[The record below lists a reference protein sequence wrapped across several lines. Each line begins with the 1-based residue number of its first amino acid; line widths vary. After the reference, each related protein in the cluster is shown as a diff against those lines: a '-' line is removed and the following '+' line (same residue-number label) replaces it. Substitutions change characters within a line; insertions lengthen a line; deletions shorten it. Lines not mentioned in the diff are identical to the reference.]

1 MLTRRTLLTLTA
13 ATPILASGVLRS
25 GEAVAGTPKGVIV
38 MAKQIDDLASGF
50 DPAEAY
56 DITNLEV
63 VPNLY
68 RGLVSPDLADNTKVV
83 GDLAQSWTVSDDGTV
98 FTFKLKKDAHFPSGN
113 AVTAEDAAFSFQ
125 RAIKLDKQPAFILS
139 QFGFTKD
146 NVDALI
152 KAVDAETLVMTLPSP
167 VAPSFLL
174 FCLTAPIGGVVEKA
188 AALAH
193 EVNGDMG
200 NGWLKLHSA
209 GAGGYQMVEWVAS
222 DHLTLDANPH
232 SGKPDQPRRIFIRH
246 VPDPSAQLLML
257 QKGDADIARNLT
269 PDLLKKARED
279 KNMTVVSSGQAV
291 SVYLTMNQSM
301 PELQK
306 TQVHQAI
313 KWAIDYDGIATN
325 ITPNM
330 YSVAQGFL
338 PPGLPGG
345 MTDRLFK
352 KDIAKAKQLLAEAGF
367 ANGFEVTMDVPSS
380 APYADIGQA
389 VQANLAEAGIK
400 VTVVSGEMRQVMGKT
415 RKRGHQLALLPWGT
429 DYFDPYSNSQAF
441 CENPDD
447 GDDSKLKLLAWRS
460 HYVDKEL
467 NDMSLAASKE
477 LDNDKRMAMYRDMQL
492 KFADRAPFAMMLQKI
507 ASAVM
512 GKGVS
517 GFVIGPQTGFTQY
530 ADIRKV

>member
-13 ATPILASGVLRS
+13 ASPILGTVAFRS
-25 GEAVAGTPKGVIV
+25 SAARAATPKGVIV
-38 MAKQIDDLASGF
+38 MAKQIDDLVSGF

-56 DITNLEV
+56 EITNLEV

-68 RGLVSPDLADNTKVV
+68 RGLIAPDPADNTKVV
-83 GDLAQSWTVSDDGTV
+83 GDLAKSWTVSPDGTTFV
-98 FTFKLKKDAHFPSGN
+98 FKLKTDVKFASGN
-113 AVTAEDAAFSFQ
+113 TVTAEDAAFSFR
-125 RAIKLDKQPAFILS
+125 RAVKLNKLPAFILT
-139 QFGFTKD
+139 QFGYTKD

-152 KAVDAETLVMTLPSP
+152 TAKDAETLEMKLPSP
-167 VAPSFLL
+167 VAPTFLL
-174 FCLTAPIGGVVEKA
+174 FCLTAPVGGIVDKTT
-188 AALAH
+188 ALAH
-193 EVNGDMG
+193 EVDGDMG

-222 DHLTLDANPH
+222 DHVTLDANPH
-232 SGKPDQPRRIFIRH
+232 HGTPDQPRRIFIRH

-269 PDLLKKARED
+269 PDLLKKVRED
-279 KNMTVVSSGQAV
+279 KSLTVTSSGQAV
-291 SVYLTMNQSM
+291 SVYLTLNQSV
-301 PELQK
+301 PALQK
-306 TQVHQAI
+306 TEVHQAI
-313 KWAIDYDGIATN
+313 KWAIDYDGIANN

-338 PPGLPGG
+338 PPSLPGG
-345 MTDRLFK
+345 LTDRLFK
-352 KDIAKAKQLLAEAGF
+352 KDVAKAKQLLAEAGYPD
-367 ANGFEVTMDVPSS
+367 GLEVTMEVPSS

-389 VQANLAEAGIK
+389 VQADLAAVGIK
-400 VTVVSGEMRQVMGKT
+400 VTLSSGEMRQVMTKT
-415 RKRGHQLALLPWGT
+415 RQRSHQMVLLAWGT

-447 GDDSKLKLLAWRS
+447 SDNTKLKSMAWRS

-467 NDMSLAASKE
+467 NDLSLAASKE
-477 LDNDKRMAMYRDMQL
+477 LDSAKRMAMYRDMQL
-492 KFADRAPFAMMLQKI
+492 KFAERAPFVMMLQKI
-507 ASAVM
+507 ASGVM

-530 ADIRKV
+530 ADIRKA

>member
-13 ATPILASGVLRS
+13 ASPILASEVFRTS
-25 GEAVAGTPKGVIV
+25 AVMAGTPKGVVV
-38 MAKQIDDLASGF
+38 MAKQIDDLVSGF

-56 DITNLEV
+56 EITNLEV

-83 GDLAQSWTVSDDGTV
+83 GDLAESWTVSEDGTIFV
-98 FTFKLKKDAHFPSGN
+98 FKLKTDARFASGK

-125 RAIKLDKQPAFILS
+125 RAIKLDKQPAFILA
-139 QFGFTKD
+139 QFGYTKG
-146 NVDALI
+146 NVDDLI
-152 KAVDAETLVMTLPSP
+152 KATDDTTLVMKLPTA

-188 AALAH
+188 TALAH
-193 EVNGDMG
+193 EVDGDMG
-200 NGWLKLHSA
+200 NGWLKVHSA

-222 DHLTLDANPH
+222 DHVTLDANPH

-269 PDLLKKARED
+269 PDLLKKARAD
-279 KNMTVVSSGQAV
+279 KDLTVVSSGQAV
-291 SVYLTMNQSM
+291 SVYVTMNQSM

-313 KWAIDYDGIATN
+313 KWAIDYDGIAMN

-352 KDIAKAKQLLAEAGF
+352 KDVAKAKQLLAEAGF

-389 VQANLAEAGIK
+389 VQADLADIGIK
-400 VTVVSGEMRQVMGKT
+400 VTLVSGEMRQVMTKS

-447 GDDSKLKLLAWRS
+447 SDDGKLRLMAWRS

-477 LDNDKRMAMYRDMQL
+477 RDNTKRMAMYREMQL
-492 KFADRAPFAMMLQKI
+492 KFAERAPFAMLLQKI

-530 ADIRKV
+530 ADIRKA

>member
-13 ATPILASGVLRS
+13 ASPILAAGVFR
-25 GEAVAGTPKGVIV
+25 AGDVKAATPKGVIV
-38 MAKQIDDLASGF
+38 QAKQIDDLVSGF

-68 RGLVSPDLADNTKVV
+68 RGLISPDPADNTKVV
-83 GDLAQSWTVSDDGTV
+83 GDLAESWTVSKDGTI
-98 FTFKLKKDAHFPSGN
+98 FTFKLKKDAKFPSGK

-125 RAIKLDKQPAFILS
+125 RAIKLNKQPAFILS
-139 QFGFTKD
+139 QFGYTKD

-152 KAVDAETLVMTLPSP
+152 SAQDSETLVMKLPAP

-188 AALAH
+188 TALAH
-193 EVNGDMG
+193 EVNGDFG

-222 DHLTLDANPH
+222 DHVTLDANPH

-269 PDLLKKARED
+269 PDLLKKAYAEKD
-279 KNMTVVSSGQAV
+279 FKVVSSGQAV
-291 SVYLTMNQSM
+291 SVYLAMNQAV

-306 TQVHQAI
+306 LPVQQAI
-313 KWAIDYDGIATN
+313 KWALDYDGIATN

-345 MTDRLFK
+345 LTDRLYK
-352 KDIAKAKQLLAEAGF
+352 KDVAKAKKLLAEAGF
-367 ANGFEVTMDVPSS
+367 PDGFEVTLDVPSS

-389 VQANLAEAGIK
+389 VQADLAQIGIK
-400 VTVVSGEMRQVMGKT
+400 VTLVSGEMRQVMTKT
-415 RKRGHQLALLPWGT
+415 RKRGHQLALLAWGT

-447 GDDSKLKLLAWRS
+447 GEDGKLKLLAWRN
-460 HYVDKEL
+460 HFVDKEL

-477 LDNDKRMAMYRDMQL
+477 LDNDKRMAMYREMQL
-492 KFADRAPFAMMLQKI
+492 KFAERAPFAMMLQKI

-530 ADIRKV
+530 ADIRKA